1 MSAVKSD
8 KITMSEEKKI
18 KESKE
23 SISDSDDI
31 SSNSDDSSSD
41 SDDRSSSNT
50 DCSSSDVSDSSS
62 NSDCSCSESDCS
74 CIEYTERDID
84 KEAYDK
90 KWREIFANVTQYS
103 KDMKKMLD
111 KLNKKLAK
119 RKAKLRKLMQKTPE
133 EIEAEEKR
141 KAEYEPLYK
150 KLLKKL
156 SSKHQNLAKAWLI
169 KAITKFGYKY
179 KYRIDQY
186 KSGKKKISIVCD
198 KGHQY
203 KQTPQLHITKNSQ
216 GGCKICS
223 RKETYTRETLI
234 VECKKAH
241 GPDRYGYHLI
251 PEDFKGIFSKITLV
265 CNVCNDIFPI
275 TANNHLNN
283 RHGCGECGG
292 TRLLTK
298 EEMIERSDKEH
309 NCEYEYLGEYKN
321 NQTAMLMRHKKCMLY
336 FEQRP
341 SNHMSGEGCPY
352 CYGKKARSL
361 DAVKE
366 YMTTCWNGYYNY
378 DKVTSYKNNNTKFS
392 VDCPECGKEFETNL
406 KLHVDQKRGCP
417 KCSQGNF
424 SGMSIKWLEYRAKID
439 NVEIQHAG
447 NEGEFKIPGTK
458 YKADGYAKKTNT
470 IYEFHGDHWHG
481 NPRTKLR
488 DKINASNG
496 KTYGELY
503 EMTLQKEKEIRALGY
518 NYISIWE
525 YDWRVHCNQELIKGG
540 TDLYVC
546 ELCNQLPYKTKEGYD
561 NHMKS
566 KHIVNSQEDKTNEK
580 VDERNE
586 EKKVMKKDDSHMKT
600 KHIMQIIN
608 SKEKEKNEEKTKEKI
623 EEKKVEKTEETDDN
637 RLSSASDSDKS
648 SSSSDDTSNNT
659 STSDSDSDDSSS
671 DSSDDDNGEKQKVK
685 KRKSRTKKSPEEKH
699 KCPKCNNKY
708 SAIGRLNKHIKD
720 KHEGTPLV
728 EKIIKCEICKI
739 KYTSMVGLRYHMNH
753 EHPKEK

>member
-1 MSAVKSD
+1 MSVAKSD

-23 SISDSDDI
+23 SISDSDDS
-31 SSNSDDSSSD
+31 SSNSDNSSFNS
-41 SDDRSSSNT
+41 

-74 CIEYTERDID
+74 CIEYTEREID
-84 KEAYDK
+84 REAYDK

-119 RKAKLRKLMQKTPE
+119 RKAKLMQKTPE

-141 KAEYEPLYK
+141 KAEYEPLYE

-156 SSKHQNLAKAWLI
+156 SSKHQNLAKEWLI

-179 KYRIDQY
+179 KYRIDRY
-186 KSGKKKISIVCD
+186 KSGKKKIYIICD

-203 KQTPQLHITKNSQ
+203 KQTPQGHITKNSQ

-265 CNVCNDIFPI
+265 CNVCDDIFTI

-321 NQTAMLMRHKKCMLY
+321 NQTAMLMRHKKCMMY

-352 CYGKKARSL
+352 CYGKRAHTL
-361 DAVKE
+361 EEAKE
-366 YMTTCWNGYYNY
+366 LMTNCWNGYYNY
-378 DKVTSYKNNNTKFS
+378 DKVTSYKNNETKFP
-392 VDCPECGKEFETNL
+392 VDCPDCGKEFKISFKSHVL
-406 KLHVDQKRGCP
+406 KKRGCP
-417 KCSQGNF
+417 KCKQGNF

-439 NVEIQHAG
+439 NVEIQHAE
-447 NEGEFKIPGTK
+447 NKGEFTIPGTK

-481 NPRTKLR
+481 NPRTKHP
-488 DKINASNG
+488 DKLNASNG

-503 EMTLQKEKEIRALGY
+503 KMTIQKEKEIRALGY

-546 ELCNQLPYKTKEGYD
+546 ELCNQIPYKTKEGYD
-561 NHMKS
+561 NHIKT
-566 KHIVNSQEDKTNEK
+566 KHFIQIVNGKEDKTNEK
-580 VDERNE
+580 IDERTE
-586 EKKVMKKDDSHMKT
+586 EKKVTKKDDSHMKT
-600 KHIMQIIN
+600 KHIVQIIN
-608 SKEKEKNEEKTKEKI
+608 SKEEEKNDEKTKEKI
-623 EEKKVEKTEETDDN
+623 EKKKVEKTEEKDDS
-637 RLSSASDSDKS
+637 RSSSASDSDES
-648 SSSSDDTSNNT
+648 SSSSNNTSGNT
-659 STSDSDSDDSSS
+659 STSDSDSDNFSS
-671 DSSDDDNGEKQKVK
+671 DSDDKEEKKKVQ

-699 KCPKCNNKY
+699 KCPECNNKY
-708 SAIGRLNKHIKD
+708 SAIGRLNKHIKN
-720 KHEGTPLV
+720 KHEGTPLI

-739 KYTSMVGLRYHMNH
+739 KYTSMVGLRYHMDH